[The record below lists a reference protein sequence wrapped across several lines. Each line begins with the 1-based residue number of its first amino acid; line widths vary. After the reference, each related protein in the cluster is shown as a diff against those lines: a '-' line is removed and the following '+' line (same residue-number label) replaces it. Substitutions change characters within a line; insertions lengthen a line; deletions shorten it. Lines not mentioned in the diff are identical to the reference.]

1 MTSSRHP
8 DRLVQAFLDEGPI
21 ELSDRT
27 VEFVLGEIHRT
38 RQRATF
44 GSRRTLFM
52 SRTALAAMVTAV
64 AVSLSGLALW
74 VTRPTIPSIAAPSAA
89 PIPSAV
95 ASPPMTASPPA
106 ASATPGASAL
116 AAGSVLFARW
126 DATPRGYHVYV
137 VPVGGGAP
145 RQLEPRASCCL
156 TISAD
161 GRTLVYGVT
170 ASGGRIVPASRFLPE
185 GGTPSLFDSPAGL
198 NLRPGA
204 FSSSLDLAFEGWDG
218 SDPARTG
225 IYLSIDNGG
234 GLIWG
239 TFKRLTTNK
248 GSLRD
253 VPLAFSPDG
262 SKLLFAR
269 GAPGSE
275 DGDLYVIGTDGSGVL
290 RLNPSSTTVGH
301 SDLFGAGASWS
312 PDGQQVAFSG
322 YGGEGCTSAAIYVVN
337 VADATPAAIA
347 HPSGCA
353 TSARWSPDGRW
364 IAFQRATNPGGGHD
378 VWLVQP
384 DGTGLVNL
392 TDTLSAGVCCG
403 QWSPDGSRIVVQG
416 GDAATSSVNLWIVNA
431 DGSGSR
437 QLTNEPSLYAWY
449 LWSPAQ

>member
-64 AVSLSGLALW
+64 AVSVSGLALW

-106 ASATPGASAL
+106 ASATPGATAP
-116 AAGSVLFARW
+116 AIGNIPFARW
-126 DATPRGYHVYV
+126 DATPRGYHLYV
-137 VPVGGGAP
+137 VPAGGGAP
-145 RQLEPRASCCL
+145 SQLAPRASCCL
-156 TISAD
+156 TVSAD

-170 ASGGRIVPASRFLPE
+170 APDGRIVPASRFLPE
-185 GGTPSLFDSPAGL
+185 SGPASLFDSPAGL

-204 FSSSLDLAFEGWDG
+204 FSSLLDLAFEGWDG

-239 TFKRLTTNK
+239 TFKRLTTTK

-269 GAPGSE
+269 GTPGSE
-275 DGDLYVIGTDGSGVL
+275 DGDLYVIGIDGTGIH
-290 RLNPSSTTVGH
+290 RLNPPSITVGH
-301 SDLFGAGASWS
+301 SDLFGSGASWS
-312 PDGQQVAFSG
+312 PDSQRVAFSG
-322 YGGEGCTSAAIYVVN
+322 YGGDGCTSATIYVVS
-337 VADATPAAIA
+337 VADATAQAIV
-347 HPSGCA
+347 HPDGCA
-353 TSARWSPDGRW
+353 TSARWSPDGSW

-378 VWLVQP
+378 VWLVHP
-384 DGTGLVNL
+384 DGTGPINL
-392 TDTLSAGVCCG
+392 TDALPTGVCCG
-403 QWSPDGSRIVVQG
+403 QWSPDGSQMVVQG
-416 GDAATSSVNLWIVNA
+416 GDASTSSVDLWIVNA

-437 QLTNEPSLYAWY
+437 QLTTEPSLYAWY
-449 LWSPAQ
+449 LWSPAP